1 MRVVSGSALSVDGSP
16 IVNIWTSWRSKKMGL
31 LLKNNAR
38 STLSASITA
47 TDTIIRVRVGHGDR
61 FPQPSASGDWFPLTL
76 EDESGNI
83 EILRAT
89 ARQGDVITV
98 TRGAEGTQARSFVSG
113 DAVELRATAAV
124 FANSSG
130 GGEIIAVSISDAQLG

>member
-1 MRVVSGSALSVDGSP
+1 M
-16 IVNIWTSWRSKKMGL
+16 IMGL

-38 STLSASITA
+38 STLSASITVM
-47 TDTIIRVRVGHGDR
+47 DTTIRVCAGHGNR

-76 EDESGNI
+76 EDDSGSI

-98 TRGAEGTQARSFVSG
+98 TRGAEGTQARSYVAG

-124 FANSSG
+124 FANISG
-130 GGEIIAVSISDAQLG
+130 GGGDSDTQLG

>member
-1 MRVVSGSALSVDGSP
+1 
-16 IVNIWTSWRSKKMGL
+16 MGL

-47 TDTIIRVRVGHGDR
+47 TDTTIRVRVGHGDR
-61 FPQPSASGDWFPLTL
+61 FPQPSATGDWFPLTL
-76 EDESGNI
+76 EDQSGSI

-89 ARQGDVITV
+89 ARHGDMITV
-98 TRGAEGTQARSFVSG
+98 TRGAEGTQARSFFSG
-113 DAVELRATAAV
+113 DSVELRATAAV

-130 GGEIIAVSISDAQLG
+130 GGSGGDDEIIAVSISDAQLG

>member
-1 MRVVSGSALSVDGSP
+1 M
-16 IVNIWTSWRSKKMGL
+16 IMGL

-47 TDTIIRVRVGHGDR
+47 TDTTIRVRVGHGDR

-76 EDESGNI
+76 EDDSGSI

-98 TRGAEGTQARSFVSG
+98 TRGAEGTQARSYVAG
-113 DAVELRATAAV
+113 NAVELRATAAV

-130 GGEIIAVSISDAQLG
+130 SGGDDEIIAISISDAQLG

>member
-1 MRVVSGSALSVDGSP
+1 
-16 IVNIWTSWRSKKMGL
+16 MGL

-47 TDTIIRVRVGHGDR
+47 MDTTIRVRVGHGVR
-61 FPQPSASGDWFPLTL
+61 FPQPSATGDWFPLTL
-76 EDESGNI
+76 EDQSGSI

-89 ARQGDVITV
+89 ARHGDMITV

-113 DAVELRATAAV
+113 DSVELRATAAV
-124 FANSSG
+124 FASISGGSG
-130 GGEIIAVSISDAQLG
+130 GGDDEIIAVSIGDAQLG

>member
-1 MRVVSGSALSVDGSP
+1 
-16 IVNIWTSWRSKKMGL
+16 MGL

-47 TDTIIRVRVGHGDR
+47 MDTTIRVRVGHGDR
-61 FPQPSASGDWFPLTL
+61 FPQPSATGDWFPLTL

-89 ARQGDVITV
+89 ARQGDMITV
-98 TRGAEGTQARSFVSG
+98 TRGAEGTQARAYAAG
-113 DAVELRATAAV
+113 DAVELRPTAA
-124 FANSSG
+124 ALKDLQG
-130 GGEIIAVSISDAQLG
+130 GGGTPQTVSVSISDGQLG

>member
-1 MRVVSGSALSVDGSP
+1 
-16 IVNIWTSWRSKKMGL
+16 MGL

-47 TDTIIRVRVGHGDR
+47 MDTTIRVRVGHGVR
-61 FPQPSASGDWFPLTL
+61 FPQPSATGDWFPLTL
-76 EDESGNI
+76 EDQSGRI

-89 ARQGDVITV
+89 ARHGDMITV
-98 TRGAEGTQARSFVSG
+98 TRGAEGTQARSFFSG
-113 DAVELRATAAV
+113 DSVELRATAAV

-130 GGEIIAVSISDAQLG
+130 GGGDDEIIAVSISDAQLG

>member
-1 MRVVSGSALSVDGSP
+1 M
-16 IVNIWTSWRSKKMGL
+16 IMGL

-47 TDTIIRVRVGHGDR
+47 MDTTIRVRVRVGHGDR

-76 EDESGNI
+76 EDESGRI

-98 TRGAEGTQARSFVSG
+98 TRGAEGTQARSYVAG

-124 FANSSG
+124 FANISG
-130 GGEIIAVSISDAQLG
+130 GGGDSDTHLG

>member
-1 MRVVSGSALSVDGSP
+1 M
-16 IVNIWTSWRSKKMGL
+16 IMGL

-47 TDTIIRVRVGHGDR
+47 TDTTIRVRVGHGDR
-61 FPQPSASGDWFPLTL
+61 FPQPSATGDWFPLTL
-76 EDESGNI
+76 EDESGSI

-89 ARQGDVITV
+89 ARQGDMITV
-98 TRGAEGTQARSFVSG
+98 TRGAEGTQARSYVAG
-113 DAVELRATAAV
+113 NAVELRATAAV

-130 GGEIIAVSISDAQLG
+130 GGGGGDDEIVAVSISDAQLG

>member
-1 MRVVSGSALSVDGSP
+1 
-16 IVNIWTSWRSKKMGL
+16 MGL

-38 STLSASITA
+38 STLSAPITA
-47 TDTIIRVRVGHGDR
+47 TDTTIRVRVGHGDR
-61 FPQPSASGDWFPLTL
+61 FPQPSTTGDWFPLTL

-113 DAVELRATAAV
+113 DSVELRATAAV

-130 GGEIIAVSISDAQLG
+130 GGGGGDDEIIAVSISDAQLG